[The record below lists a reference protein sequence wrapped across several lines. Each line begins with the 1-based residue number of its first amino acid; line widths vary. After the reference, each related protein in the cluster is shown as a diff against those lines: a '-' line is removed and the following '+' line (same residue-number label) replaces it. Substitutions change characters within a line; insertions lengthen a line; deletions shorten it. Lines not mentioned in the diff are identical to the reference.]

1 VDGDGQNKFNYAKEV
16 SYGHIIYSLI
26 GRSLLK
32 MFPNALEKL
41 WDPLALFKQ
50 NNNQSDIEW

>member
-1 VDGDGQNKFNYAKEV
+1 
-16 SYGHIIYSLI
+16 
-26 GRSLLK
+26 

-50 NNNQSDIEW
+50 NNNQSDMEW